1 MVSHMACLMRGKTDI
16 QQVPGIQCTRSW
28 KHKRT
33 ALEWA
38 SYKGV
43 ILLFMESV
51 MKLFFCS
58 DHIIRQFFEKSF
70 GSFLRNHSAVFEKP
84 FGSF

>member
-1 MVSHMACLMRGKTDI
+1 MVSHMAWLMRGKTDI

-70 GSFLRNHSAVFEKP
+70 GNILRNHSAVF
-84 FGSF
+84 